1 VVDGTDKDDAPD
13 TPESPTASR
22 DTDRDI
28 TPITTSQPPVSD
40 SAAEGGGAQR
50 ATGNTL
56 LSVGSASE
64 SAEARDPKVD
74 ELERRIEQLE
84 ARLKVLELGRGL
96 GSDRRWMLWVGLLL
110 ALALGWQ
117 LRAFFA
123 SSASP

>member
-1 VVDGTDKDDAPD
+1 VVDGTDKDEAPD
-13 TPESPTASR
+13 TPASPTASR

-28 TPITTSQPPVSD
+28 TPITTSRPPLSE
-40 SAAEGGGAQR
+40 SEAEASGEQR

-56 LSVGSASE
+56 LSVGSAAQ
-64 SAEARDPKVD
+64 SAEPWDPKVD

-96 GSDRRWMLWVGLLL
+96 GSDRRWMFWVGLLL

-123 SSASP
+123 SSGGP